1 MGNQLV
7 VQRIESDGCFWTV
20 ELVQGLGGD
29 GDFLALFD
37 ARASVALIGNNL
49 HNFGERFAVFG
60 DAKNLCDFVGRHT
73 FDVGHV
79 AVRSQFVGVFVGDSE
94 FN

>member
-7 VQRIESDGCFWTV
+7 VQWIESDGCFWTV
-20 ELVQGLGGD
+20 ELVQSLGRN

-37 ARASVALIGNNL
+37 ARASVALISNNL
-49 HNFGERFAVFG
+49 HDFSERFTVFG
-60 DAKNLCDFVGRHT
+60 DAENLRNFIGRHT

-79 AVRSQFVGVFVGDSE
+79 AVRSQFVSVFVGNSE
-94 FN
+94 FD